1 MKSKQNPKLNRKF
14 LCLLVQFSDTSVQII
29 DEVGQY
35 LCNFIKIVK
44 LGKQLEILVSNCD
57 SSAERFTLLKINQ

>member
-35 LCNFIKIVK
+35 LCNFIVK